1 MNAWDA
7 VIVGAGAAG
16 AILAHRLSED
26 QDVSVCLLE
35 AGPSDWHPWLH
46 IPAGFIKVLFND
58 AYTWQFSSE
67 PHAETL
73 GRRVPL
79 PQGRVLGGSSSVNGL
94 VYNRGQRE
102 DYDGWAALGLS
113 GPAAVDALA
122 RLVPLDLREQ
132 AFPPGQVCRAALG
145 HLSMI
150 LTRSGPQAFEILVF
164 RSMARTA
171 WHELGDALE
180 RVAARASLT

>member
-1 MNAWDA
+1 MADLIAKPALGALPSVTLAGTELAQLALNPLTSVAPYPGRLAQVNAA
-7 VIVGAGAAG
+7 LAPLGLTFPAPNSQNVTGAARLVWTGREQAFLIG
-16 AILAHRLSED
+16 AA
-26 QDVSVCLLE
+26 
-35 AGPSDWHPWLH
+35 A
-46 IPAGFIKVLFND
+46 PAGLSD
-58 AYTWQFSSE
+58 
-67 PHAETL
+67 HAALTD
-73 GRRVPL
+73 
-79 PQGRVLGGSSSVNGL
+79 QS
-94 VYNRGQRE
+94 
-102 DYDGWAALGLS
+102 DGWAALGLS